1 MDTQLIEQLK
11 QISAKKETLRI
22 STEKEGRLFSRKEQ
36 DLIRQLDSERDELL
50 GDIYFKAH

>member
-1 MDTQLIEQLK
+1 MDTQMIEQLK
-11 QISAKKETLRI
+11 QISAKKDAIKR
-22 STEKEGRLFSRKEQ
+22 STEKDGRLFSRQEQ